1 MRFFSPTRTAV
12 LLLAAGCGLLP
23 SSALYGQPGALPATQ
38 PTAGTAIAVPASAL
52 TRAELASHRAE
63 VTYVAGMLEVTASN
77 SSLNQILREIS
88 RRTGMKI
95 TGGVVDERV
104 YGKYGPGAPGKILSS
119 LLEGTGSNMLLV
131 HNGPEL
137 ADELI
142 LTPRRGGPTPPSPNA
157 SSSDDDRSVDL
168 PPQRI
173 VPVSNAVAPLPAP
186 PAGPI
191 PPRPVTSS
199 ASGFVSAPTSA
210 PATEPGT
217 TPGPTTQETGK
228 SDPQPADGLSPNG
241 VRTPQQIY
249 EMLQK
254 MRQQQPVTPPT
265 PSN

>member
-186 PAGPI
+186 PGQY
-191 PPRPVTSS
+191 RPGRLLRRLRDSS
-199 ASGFVSAPTSA
+199 ALRRARRRRSRERP
-210 PATEPGT
+210 PGR
-217 TPGPTTQETGK
+217 PRK
-228 SDPQPADGLSPNG
+228 RLAKAILSPPMAS
-241 VRTPQQIY
+241 R
-249 EMLQK
+249 
-254 MRQQQPVTPPT
+254 PT
-265 PSN
+265 ESGRPSRFTRCCRRCGSSSP